1 MMDKIMY
8 LLNVEISG
16 VKSIKNKVKLD
27 FYKKTVD
34 KNFDSSQYRVKA
46 IYGENGAGKSALV
59 TAIQIYRELMWRS
72 NYLSEGKNQEFL
84 GEIVNKIT
92 KKLYISMEFLAKMTS
107 RQTVY
112 KYEFEIGKS
121 EGDEFQILHEKLQR
135 KNGNYQNNR
144 YTQVFECRDGEL
156 VYLNGTSDLVSYMEK
171 MTANLL
177 SRQSLV
183 TIFTSKILNDIVDK
197 NYIDFFQNVLIDII
211 SMITFNACI
220 SVYIEEQD
228 QHELYFWRKK
238 MADKK
243 INEKSFG
250 DMFSE
255 YNELYKSSLGVN
267 EKYISKTD
275 FENYEKK
282 IGQLTEFIKIFKPGL
297 QCIDIEKRDDGDRYK
312 CELNL
317 NYGDYSVNK
326 EFESTGIK
334 KLIRLFDCLQF
345 ASTLGIVFIDELDS
359 NLNDVYLCKMIEYF
373 MYYGKGQLCFTTH
386 NIDPML
392 VLRDN
397 KNSIDFLTNENTIVP
412 WVAKGNAAPD
422 SYYRNG
428 MIKDLPFNI
437 EASDFVGILGGEE

>member
-1 MMDKIMY
+1 MDKIMY

-297 QCIDIEKRDDGDRYK
+297 QCIDIDKRDDGDRYK

-412 WVAKGNAAPD
+412 WVAKGNATPD

>member
-297 QCIDIEKRDDGDRYK
+297 QCIDIDKRDDGDRYK

-412 WVAKGNAAPD
+412 WVAKGNATPD

>member
-228 QHELYFWRKK
+228 QHELFFWRKK

-297 QCIDIEKRDDGDRYK
+297 QCIDIDKRDDGDRYK

-397 KNSIDFLTNENTIVP
+397 KNSIDFLTNENAIVP
-412 WVAKGNAAPD
+412 WVAKGNATPD